1 MSAFEFIQTEK
12 ASFPVTR
19 MCAALGV
26 SSSGFYEWVKR
37 GPSKRQTR
45 REELARKVSA
55 THQLSRNTY
64 GSPRVREALV
74 QQGEVVSEKTVASVM
89 QEIGINARPR
99 RAYRCA
105 TDSRFTERVA
115 SNLLDRNFTATK
127 PNEVWVTD
135 VTALPVLGG
144 WVFLAAIIDL
154 FARRVVGWALSESND
169 TRLALDALEDAVR
182 TRSPPPGVM
191 HHSDRGSP
199 YGSSDYV
206 AALERFGF
214 VRSMSRKGNCWDNA
228 VAESF
233 FSTLEHECIQGR
245 VFVDIEHARGVLADY
260 LGDFYNPVRLHSTNG
275 FKSPLVRELDFLC
288 QPQAA

>member
-1 MSAFEFIQTEK
+1 MSAFEFIKAEK
-12 ASFPVTR
+12 AKFPVAR

-26 SSSGFYEWVKR
+26 SSSGFYEWAKR
-37 GPSKRQTR
+37 GPSKRQKR
-45 REELARKVSA
+45 REELAQKVA
-55 THQLSRNTY
+55 TMHKHSRHTY

-74 QQGEVVSEKTVASVM
+74 QQGEVVSKKTVASVM
-89 QEIGINARPR
+89 QEIGINARRR

-115 SNLLDRNFTATK
+115 PNLLDRNFTATR

-144 WVFLAAIIDL
+144 WVYLAAIIDL
-154 FARRVVGWALSESND
+154 FARRVVGWALSDSND
-169 TRLALDALEDAVR
+169 TRLALDALEEAVR

-199 YGSSDYV
+199 YGSSEYV

-245 VFVDIEHARGVLADY
+245 VFVDIDHAHAVLADY
-260 LGDFYNPVRLHSTNG
+260 LGNFYNPVRLHSTNG
-275 FKSPLVRELDFLC
+275 FKSPIVRELDFLS